1 MNHLFHEEHSQLRL
15 NIYHDSA
22 VLCTITPA
30 GEHHKKKDDVP
41 T

>member
-1 MNHLFHEEHSQLRL
+1 MNHLFPEEHIQLRL

-30 GEHHKKKDDVP
+30 GEHHKKKADVP